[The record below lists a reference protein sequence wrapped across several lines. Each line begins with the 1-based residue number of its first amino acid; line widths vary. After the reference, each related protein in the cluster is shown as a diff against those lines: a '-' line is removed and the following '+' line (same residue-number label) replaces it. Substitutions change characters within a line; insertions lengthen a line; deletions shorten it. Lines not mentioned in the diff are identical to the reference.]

1 MNRIAAIYLRVSTE
15 EQARSGYGLMDQE
28 RNCRRYANL
37 YFADKEVIVFKDDGY
52 SAKDLNRPKMQEM
65 LSLMKAGKIETIITY
80 KLDRLTRSV
89 VDAYQLINRCV
100 SYDCI
105 LVAVMDKLDISSANG
120 RMMVGMLSIISQ
132 WEREVISERTKSAM
146 DEMASQGK
154 YPCGRPPFGW
164 KKDENLNLVVNEYE
178 AGIINY
184 MADLYIDGYSI
195 DNISEKV
202 KHKYSIIRK
211 PPSIKKSLLSSANI
225 GHLKFGDKI
234 YENVIMPIMDI
245 EKFNKVNEVYGYR
258 AHHMAS
264 KLNYVFHSL
273 VYCKCGCKCE
283 QLSTKKKYNNNTTIY
298 HYYYCPECKKR
309 INQVKLL
316 KKSLL
321 SILCEISYRNL
332 HYRKNELYNEIS
344 VIDKNVKEL
353 FDSYRTGEL
362 DLKTYSYTLSQMF
375 KRKTELN
382 DELENL
388 NITELED
395 FYNMTITMQ
404 YRFLHNI
411 VKRIHV
417 DLEYGDVIKIEY
429 KDK

>member
-37 YFADKEVIVFKDDGY
+37 YFSDKEVIVFKDDGY
-52 SAKDLNRPKMQEM
+52 SAKDLNRPQMQEM

-89 VDAYQLINRCV
+89 VDAYQLINKCV
-100 SYDCI
+100 SFDCI

-146 DEMASQGK
+146 AEMASQGK

-164 KKDENLNLVVNEYE
+164 RKDENLNLVVNEQE
-178 AGIINY
+178 ASIINY

-195 DNISEKV
+195 DAISEKV
-202 KHKYSIIRK
+202 RYKYSVTRK
-211 PPSIKKSLLSSANI
+211 PNSIKKILLSSANI
-225 GHLKFGDKI
+225 GHLKFGNKL

-245 EKFNKVNEVYGYR
+245 EKFDKIKETNTYR
-258 AHHMAS
+258 AHHTAN
-264 KLNYVFHSL
+264 KLNYIFHSL

-283 QLSTKKKYNNNTTIY
+283 QLSTKKTYNNNVTVY

-309 INQVKLL
+309 INQSKLL
-316 KKSLL
+316 RKSLL
-321 SILCEISYRNL
+321 SILCEISCRNL
-332 HYRKNELYNEIS
+332 RYRKTELYKEIS
-344 VIDKNVKEL
+344 VIDNSVKEI
-353 FDSYRTGEL
+353 FDSYKKGEL

-375 KRKTELN
+375 KRKSELN

-395 FYNMTITMQ
+395 FYNMPTTMQ

-417 DLEYGDVIKIEY
+417 DMDYGDAIKIEY